1 MVGLAAP
8 GFGDVPLA
16 ERDDYE
22 ISRYVAA
29 VDAFLHRSVS

>member
-8 GFGDVPLA
+8 GFGNVPLA

-22 ISRYVAA
+22 ISRYVA
-29 VDAFLHRSVS
+29 RSWPPRSR